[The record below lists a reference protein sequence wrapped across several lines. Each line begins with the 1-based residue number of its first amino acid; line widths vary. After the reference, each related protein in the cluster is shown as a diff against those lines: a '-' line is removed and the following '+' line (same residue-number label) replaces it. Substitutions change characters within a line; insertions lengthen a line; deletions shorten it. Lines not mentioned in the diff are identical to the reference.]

1 MLGLFLI
8 KQAII
13 FLISIL
19 IEISMPSTNSSFVN
33 YILKGS
39 IAYITLNRADKRNA
53 LNYQFVAELKQA
65 FERAETDE
73 DIKIIVLKAN
83 GEAFC
88 AGADLE
94 YLCSLQTNTYEENLI
109 DSTHLSELYYK
120 IYTLKKIVIA
130 QIEGHA
136 IAGGCGLAAVC
147 DFSFAIPTALFGY
160 TEVKIGFIPAI
171 VSIFL
176 ARKINEGRTREL
188 LLTGNLIT
196 ANAAERIGLINYISN
211 ATEIEAAVNKFA
223 TTLSEQTSGQA
234 IALTKTLIA
243 ETAGLSLKDAL
254 QLAAIQN
261 AKARNTND
269 CKAGIK
275 AFLSKEKIVW

>member
-53 LNYQFVAELKQA
+53 LNYQFVVELKQA